1 MWFAPLIAIISL
13 LASLPA
19 IASAWIGHNTDSPA
33 LKNPENLPVG
43 AWRPVDLKAV
53 QAGNTDESSK
63 APVPPFQVGQLKY
76 RGSLILTSPD
86 RRFGGFSG
94 LRLTT
99 DGSSLYAISDRAQW
113 LIAEPV
119 YDELGAITALQ
130 QVRMATLERHNGE
143 ILSGAAGDA
152 EGLELTPDG
161 GAIISFERYHRVDH
175 YRQDRSDRFR
185 YRQRLLHNE
194 IARGLESNGALESVI
209 LLKDSRVLTIA
220 EKSAK
225 PSSWSEAEQK
235 LIDNNA
241 VPGWLSPPAIWYE
254 GGDDWS
260 PVIYKPAEGFSVT
273 DLAQDQ
279 MTGDVYVLERLYS
292 RSTGVRCRITR
303 LDLAKI
309 NPGSTLQGE
318 EIARLNMLHG
328 IDNLEAMDLKRTQDG
343 RLMLY
348 LMSDDNF
355 NIAQRTVLMSWEI
368 TDR

>member
-1 MWFAPLIAIISL
+1 MRFALLFAVTSL

-19 IASAWIGHNTDSPA
+19 FGSAWLGHNTDSPA

-43 AWRPVDLKAV
+43 AWRPVDLKAT
-53 QAGNTDESSK
+53 QAGNTDESGN
-63 APVPPFQVGQLKY
+63 APVPPFQIGQLKY
-76 RGSLILTSPD
+76 RGSLILSSPD

-99 DGSSLYAISDRAQW
+99 DGNNLYAISDRAQW

-119 YDELGAITALQ
+119 YDEFGSITDLH

-143 ILSGAAGDA
+143 ILTGAAGDA

-175 YRQDRSDRFR
+175 YRKDRSDRFR
-185 YRQRLLHNE
+185 YRQRLMHNK
-194 IARGLESNGALESVI
+194 IAQGLESNGALESVI
-209 LLKDSRVLTIA
+209 LLRNSRVLTFA
-220 EKSAK
+220 ENSAE
-225 PSSWSEAEQK
+225 PFSWSENDRNLTA
-235 LIDNNA
+235 DNV
-241 VPGWLSPPAIWYE
+241 VPGWISPPAIWYE
-254 GGDDWS
+254 GGDDWA
-260 PVIYKPAEGFSVT
+260 PIAYQPAEGFSVT
-273 DLAQDQ
+273 DLAQDRA
-279 MTGDVYVLERLYS
+279 TGDVYVLERLYS
-292 RSTGVRCRITR
+292 RSTGVRSRVTR
-303 LDLAKI
+303 LDLAQIKA
-309 NPGSTLQGE
+309 GSILQGE

-328 IDNLEAMDLKRTQDG
+328 IDNLEAMDLRRTTDG

-355 NIAQRTVLMSWEI
+355 NIAQRTVLMSWEV